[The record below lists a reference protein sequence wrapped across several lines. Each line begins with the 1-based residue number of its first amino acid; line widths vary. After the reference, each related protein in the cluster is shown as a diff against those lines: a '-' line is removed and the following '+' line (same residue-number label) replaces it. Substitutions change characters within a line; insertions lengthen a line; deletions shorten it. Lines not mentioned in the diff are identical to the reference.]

1 MQNFYVVY
9 NEHKDTNVFVTTKRN
24 SRISVCFAM
33 FIFQIYMHFYVVRLN
48 KGKEKSTSLWEVD
61 LNIKCW
67 LAICISLQAAGLFL
81 SHHTFREHD
90 DGSAVAIAKD
100 YIIDE
105 GFDVGRSNG
114 I

>member
-1 MQNFYVVY
+1 MYNF
-9 NEHKDTNVFVTTKRN
+9 T
-24 SRISVCFAM
+24 
-33 FIFQIYMHFYVVRLN
+33 
-48 KGKEKSTSLWEVD
+48 
-61 LNIKCW
+61 
-67 LAICISLQAAGLFL
+67 SLQAAGLFL

-90 DGSAVAIAKD
+90 DRSAVAIAKD